1 MCSKF
6 TMSYINSYT
15 MEILNYMLHL
25 TVFYA
30 KRGNL
35 WKGIV
40 MNGILNGIILWVV
53 HLNEGY
59 YLFIG

>member
-1 MCSKF
+1 
-6 TMSYINSYT
+6 MSYINSYT